1 MCAGYRCESSE
12 TLDFVTNEAFT
23 TTGSF
28 SLDLKRILTVVPARY
43 ASTRFPGKP
52 LAHIQGVPMVQQVVE
67 RIKESTLKDSHY
79 LVATDDTRIESAL
92 KEFQTPVL
100 MTRPDHPSGSDRLW
114 EAYQRFVENHD
125 ECQGIEWIINI
136 QGDEPFISP
145 HDLDVLLQSIQRFEY
160 EADIITLITPYF
172 GTEQAK
178 SLDDAKTS
186 LNNPNRVKALYT
198 GSGKILYFSRLP
210 IPYSREPLDFLRH
223 CQSDSNVYYRHIG
236 VYAYKVEALKRF
248 VSSSPSRLEQLEQL
262 EQLRALELGMSIY
275 AGIISQAPI
284 GVDTPEDL
292 QQLILKEAL

>member
-52 LAHIQGVPMVQQVVE
+52 LAHIQGLPMVQQVVE
-67 RIKESTLKDSHY
+67 RIKESALKDSHY

-92 KEFQTPVL
+92 EAFQTPVM

-114 EAYQRFVENHD
+114 EAYEQFIANQKAFQEID
-125 ECQGIEWIINI
+125 WIINI

-145 HDLDVLLQSIQRFEY
+145 KDLNILLHTMQRLQHQ
-160 EADIITLITPYF
+160 ADIVTLITPYF
-172 GTEQAK
+172 GTEPAETLEAAQAE
-178 SLDDAKTS
+178 
-186 LNNPNRVKALYT
+186 LNNPNRVKVLYT

-210 IPYSREPLDFLRH
+210 IPYSRQPLELARH
-223 CQSDSNVYYRHIG
+223 CQADSNVYYRHIG

-248 VSSSPSRLEQLEQL
+248 VSSHPSRLEQLEQL

-275 AGIISQAPI
+275 AGIIAKAPI
-284 GVDTPEDL
+284 GVDTPDDL
-292 QQLILKEAL
+292 KSLD